1 MNTPLIHHDSNAS
14 SPQHPPHYEQNVHYI
29 FLKRQSVSCDF
40 MHLHSLAEDH
50 LSNSGFTID
59 QVLSLLR
66 KAMEGAPFGST

>member
-1 MNTPLIHHDSNAS
+1 
-14 SPQHPPHYEQNVHYI
+14 
-29 FLKRQSVSCDF
+29 

-50 LSNSGFTID
+50 LSNSGFTIE